1 MIIVRYWSV
10 KRIGRLWDLAEQ
22 EDLGYQVDPTNQLIN
37 SYPLSSSTPS
47 PNDNASSRLG
57 VVSLGDGAT
66 ESSVMEQS
74 PRDMVQWSGRAVDHL
89 LSTWFPTVSQP
100 TAWNDQKKGIIIP
113 SQAQDVKHV
122 TFQSQRSEYHAYVE
136 SDSEESEHPRHAQAS
151 SSQGNEI
158 FRYSDSDSGAD
169 NHRLPHGPTR
179 NIGGSNSTSLSRE
192 SASTNQSRQVGRR
205 QHTIDPVVDSP
216 SLPQG
221 TTARQLPLRTGSS
234 FSSQQSGHQTKQA
247 FSSQRPNPTRKC
259 HTISDGNPPRDRQQ
273 QPGPQP
279 YQSGPNQSPASHP
292 QPMYEGTHQTPVARN
307 ITKRSTDPGAVA
319 GFVEVLEGFSVN

>member
-37 SYPLSSSTPS
+37 SYPLSSSTS
-47 PNDNASSRLG
+47 SANGNASSRLG

-89 LSTWFPTVSQP
+89 LSTWFPTVNQP
-100 TAWNDQKKGIIIP
+100 TAWNDQNKGIIP
-113 SQAQDVKHV
+113 PQAQDVKHV
-122 TFQSQRSEYHAYVE
+122 TFQSRRPEYQAYVE
-136 SDSEESEHPRHAQAS
+136 SDSEESEHPRHPRAS
-151 SSQGNEI
+151 SSQDNEI

-169 NHRLPHGPTR
+169 NRHLSHGPTR
-179 NIGGSNSTSLSRE
+179 NTGGSNSTSSSRE
-192 SASTNQSRQVGRR
+192 SASANPSRDADRR
-205 QHTIDPVVDSP
+205 QHTINPGVDSP
-216 SLPQG
+216 SSPQG

-234 FSSQQSGHQTKQA
+234 FSSQQSGYQTKKA
-247 FSSQRPNPTRKC
+247 FSSQRPNPTRKR

-273 QPGPQP
+273 QPGPRSYQP
-279 YQSGPNQSPASHP
+279 GSNQSPASHP
-292 QPMYEGTHQTPVARN
+292 RPTDEDIHQRPVTRN
-307 ITKRSTDPGAVA
+307 TATRSTDPGAVA
-319 GFVEVLEGFSVN
+319 GFMEVLEGFSVT